1 MAALDGDETKEL
13 AQCGCRPVSNAWETT
28 PTRVVAMKRLSPLFL
43 DTCKRTVFADMSP
56 YLMSMKLP

>member
-28 PTRVVAMKRLSPLFL
+28 PTRVVVMKRLSPLSSSIHAKEQFL
-43 DTCKRTVFADMSP
+43 LTCH
-56 YLMSMKLP
+56 LI